1 MVNMIPNDFCEEA
14 PLYIVILN
22 AGLIVDSTIFGKIL
36 MVTVISKR
44 AEVNAEERKAL
55 K

>member
-1 MVNMIPNDFCEEA
+1 MVNMIPNDFCEEE

-22 AGLIVDSTIFGKIL
+22 AGLIVDSTILGNRL
-36 MVTVISKR
+36 MDIVISKR
-44 AEVNAEERKAL
+44 ADVNAEERNAL